1 MLDNTAHA
9 HDKPVAANGFRRH
22 EAWLLPTRAY
32 FLDRR
37 EAGRVAVLVL
47 GTHDNELILQSCLP
61 VSPEERLGLSD
72 ALGRKKAGVIVR
84 VTRSR
89 PAIRESD
96 RRGHHI
102 IWCSPVKDSE
112 CGWQQFL
119 DECHR
124 RIEERLSHRVTLMKQ
139 ERAADAVEG

>member
-1 MLDNTAHA
+1 MLENTHSTEAS
-9 HDKPVAANGFRRH
+9 PIVGEGFRRK

-37 EAGRVAVLVL
+37 EADRVAVLVL
-47 GTHDNELILQSCLP
+47 GTHADELVLQSCLP

-84 VTRSR
+84 CTQSR

-124 RIEERLSHRVTLMKQ
+124 RISERLSHRATLMQ
-139 ERAADAVEG
+139 EERVADPVAS